1 MNVLKG
7 NCGDAVCITTRG
19 TSPGANLQE
28 IPDDADALTAELKRE
43 IMQLTEDECA
53 QLLKAAKAIMSMT
66 EEEVAAELER
76 IRARRAEKVCT
87 F

>member
-7 NCGDAVCITTRG
+7 HCGDAVCITTRG
-19 TSPGANLQE
+19 TSHGANLQN
-28 IPDDADALTAELKRE
+28 LTSEQLEAKLESK
-43 IMQLTEDECA
+43 IMQMDEDERKE
-53 QLLKAAKAIMSMT
+53 LLLAAEAILMMT

-76 IRARRAEKVCT
+76 VRAGRAEKVCT